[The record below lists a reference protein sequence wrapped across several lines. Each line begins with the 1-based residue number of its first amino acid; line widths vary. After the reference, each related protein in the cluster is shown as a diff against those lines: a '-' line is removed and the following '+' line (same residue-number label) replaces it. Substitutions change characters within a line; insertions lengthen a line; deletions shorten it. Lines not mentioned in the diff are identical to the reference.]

1 MCYVYGVADGVGS
14 SAVGASS
21 AAPPRRLAASGVCQS
36 LSVVMS
42 CKSSAS
48 YSRLRTVVRED
59 QTAEEVRRY
68 AATPAS
74 WAGLSHPAAAAAV
87 DTRTTNSLGSRE
99 IKTVILCNRIPSLEF
114 TTFNKSI
121 SSSV

>member
-68 AATPAS
+68 AATPLLPGRVSAIR
-74 WAGLSHPAAAAAV
+74 PEAAAV
-87 DTRTTNSLGSRE
+87 DTRTTNSRAAE
-99 IKTVILCNRIPSLEF
+99 K
-114 TTFNKSI
+114 
-121 SSSV
+121 

>member
-74 WAGLSHPAAAAAV
+74 PGRVSAIQRRRRLTQERRTAGQP
-87 DTRTTNSLGSRE
+87 RNKNSNL
-99 IKTVILCNRIPSLEF
+99 VQ
-114 TTFNKSI
+114 
-121 SSSV
+121 